1 MTQLSKLR
9 VILIGGSSH
18 SGKSTTAQ
26 VVARKLGWSHLS
38 ADSLARHP
46 GRPWRVGPKLVPD
59 HVSEHYRSL
68 TVDELFTDVLQ
79 HYRRIWSDI
88 ETLIHT
94 VSENRSMDRLILE
107 GSALWPEFTADL
119 GLENV
124 KAVWLTTADRVF
136 KERIYHSSQYE
147 QVTEA
152 EKYLIRK
159 FLDRTVLYNQRMM
172 SAIERLDLRYNL
184 VQENDPVEQVVEKCL
199 TLLD

>member
-1 MTQLSKLR
+1 
-9 VILIGGSSH
+9 
-18 SGKSTTAQ
+18 
-26 VVARKLGWSHLS
+26 
-38 ADSLARHP
+38 
-46 GRPWRVGPKLVPD
+46 
-59 HVSEHYRSL
+59 
-68 TVDELFTDVLQ
+68 
-79 HYRRIWSDI
+79 
-88 ETLIHT
+88 
-94 VSENRSMDRLILE
+94 MDRLILE

-199 TLLD
+199 ILLD